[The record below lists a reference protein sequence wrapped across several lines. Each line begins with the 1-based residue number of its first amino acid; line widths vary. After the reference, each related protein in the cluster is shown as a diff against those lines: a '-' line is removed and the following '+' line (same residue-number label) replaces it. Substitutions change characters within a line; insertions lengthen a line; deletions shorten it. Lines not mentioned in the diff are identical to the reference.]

1 MPNSVPESEAVRVR
15 VSSGNPLVDSVQEI
29 TLRAALNRAIDLL
42 ADCFDSCNRPAKPGS
57 LFSQQSEACDEQYT
71 AVGNHKTTLIYTNNF
86 AKSLVHSALDH
97 LKAAT
102 SAALDTGSTVR
113 WSSLALTRSLIEA
126 SVECLWLVEPTLDV
140 DTRLRRT
147 NQMLVR
153 AGHEMARM
161 LPDPEDSTPRL
172 VSIDPKARAVSL
184 EVRDAALEWA
194 KVQGWTCQG
203 GRAITRSR
211 WVAEIPGR
219 RELVAL
225 AAEGAPTFGQDVYS
239 MLSGATHS
247 QPLLMALAISEDA
260 ETLFERAL
268 KFLDIGLSFYTQALH
283 AYAELMGWS
292 DHDIDGW
299 FAPVHATLQH
309 LQDPEDTSLPA
320 PRIEAGTCEM
330 CPDYEAPYMHRLALV
345 SHIAALLERNVERK
359 HPEAGEAPERYHLAT
374 EFLGRLDSLL
384 AGGKPKTST
393 DQDLRV
399 HAGTGHTSGLT
410 LLGFD
415 PGELLTSIAA
425 SWAVLRAP
433 TYESNAGNVQG
444 WMFRPDEHGPA
455 VPHGNR

>member
-1 MPNSVPESEAVRVR
+1 MPNSGPESEAVRVR
-15 VSSGNPLVDSVQEI
+15 VSSGNPPCRKCPRDHTAGNAQQGDRLPC
-29 TLRAALNRAIDLL
+29 
-42 ADCFDSCNRPAKPGS
+42 DCFDSCNRPAESGS
-57 LFSQQSEACDEQYT
+57 VFSRQAEACEEQYT

-86 AKSLVHSALDH
+86 AKSLVHSGLDH
-97 LKAAT
+97 LKATT

-194 KVQGWTCQG
+194 KAQGWTCHS
-203 GRAITRSR
+203 GRAITRNR

-219 RELVAL
+219 KELVAL

-247 QPLLMALAISEDA
+247 QPLLMALAISEDP
-260 ETLFERAL
+260 ETLFRRAL
-268 KFLDIGLSFYTQALH
+268 KFLDIGLSFYTQPACLCRVH
-283 AYAELMGWS
+283 GVERSRHSRMVRSSARDAAAPARSGRHVPPGPTHRGRHMRDVSRLRGSLYAS
-292 DHDIDGW
+292 
-299 FAPVHATLQH
+299 
-309 LQDPEDTSLPA
+309 
-320 PRIEAGTCEM
+320 PRAGVSHRRPPGAQCGA
-330 CPDYEAPYMHRLALV
+330 EAPH
-345 SHIAALLERNVERK
+345 SGGSTSKIQ
-359 HPEAGEAPERYHLAT
+359 
-374 EFLGRLDSLL
+374 LGN
-384 AGGKPKTST
+384 
-393 DQDLRV
+393 RV
-399 HAGTGHTSGLT
+399 PRQTGQPPRRGQAQNQYGPGSARTCRHGHTSGLT

-433 TYESNAGNVQG
+433 TYESNAGDVQG
-444 WMFRPDEHGPA
+444 WMFRPDEDGPA